1 MAFGISGAISAGAAL
16 AAVAW
21 RRSVRSSPDAA
32 GRRKTKSR
40 SPVESSRRS
49 VLHRWGPLRFDESQ
63 HHQLRELLIVVR

>member
-40 SPVESSRRS
+40 LPSRIAKAISSCTAGEVSAPTSRMTS
-49 VLHRWGPLRFDESQ
+49 SEFSTA
-63 HHQLRELLIVVR
+63 VR